1 MIIWVTGRHESER
14 FLTAFPELI
23 LQGWAQRLD
32 SARIVNEL
40 IPTILT
46 EGDGFWVGFL
56 CKWIL
61 ELMGGKYAADWLS
74 RRLQSVVANW
84 HRDQVEMGWVWF
96 TQFHH
101 SHFNLKAWF
110 NLGLWQLKD
119 IIVGGQWS
127 WFSPCWSMFHFR
139 LFEYEFSLFILLVF
153 FICHLIFP
161 SKGFLTCLAINVS
174 NFVLTCSKQSLFNDA
189 STNIDDCSKEICRS
203 TYSLKLFRQDI
214 ILFCQR
220 TITCI
225 A

>member
-1 MIIWVTGRHESER
+1 MNLKDFW
-14 FLTAFPELI
+14 AFPELI

-110 NLGLWQLKD
+110 NLGLWHHCR
-119 IIVGGQWS
+119 WS
-127 WFSPCWSMFHFR
+127 VIMVFPMLEHVSLSPFR
-139 LFEYEFSLFILLVF
+139 VW
-153 FICHLIFP
+153 IFP
-161 SKGFLTCLAINVS
+161 LYTFGLLHMPPPKSINQWRDW
-174 NFVLTCSKQSLFNDA
+174 F
-189 STNIDDCSKEICRS
+189 
-203 TYSLKLFRQDI
+203 
-214 ILFCQR
+214 
-220 TITCI
+220 
-225 A
+225 